1 MAIDGSFSI
10 EYELKRFLSR
20 CPRLATVT
28 QLDNLVKK
36 GKHLTEEEL
45 IDGVAELILHP
56 RYTIPLVGCF
66 RPIARKI
73 VDRVVALLRLVP
85 DLTSNSNDS
94 MLEFDEGILFE
105 ETESSNCEEVICLI
119 NIYVKCG
126 RGLRLHELSCL
137 AFSRTIDLIPYL
149 SGSVRDYFKYAPP
162 PFKRI
167 MEKELISQSL
177 EQAGA
182 HLLDAVR
189 VSHRLLLAE
198 PELFARLWDWS
209 CYLDLVHE
217 ITCFHGGNIELLLDV
232 RWCTLQTLTV
242 VLKMSDRFIRK
253 KMSDM
258 ATLNFKL
265 DDEEAFGC
273 LLRWKEF
280 LQDVSLEKAGWYLE
294 PFRESK
300 SDSSEEEINFDR
312 GPNSQSLGQ
321 NSSAVTWSKLPELGL
336 LNWSNMDATWDM
348 PKTGRPFVLT
358 SAVKKSFEMVLLAV
372 SQRWPILL
380 YGPAGAGKT
389 ALISRLAQ
397 GHGSQVLS
405 IHMDEQIDGKTLIG
419 NYVCAEQPG
428 EFRWQPGSLTQAIL
442 NGLWVVFEDIDKAP
456 ADVQSI
462 LLPLLEGST
471 SFLTGHGEAI
481 RVSEGFRLFST
492 VSSSRLD
499 ASNVTTA
506 RNSLG
511 ALWRR
516 VMVGPPSSSDLLR
529 IVKAWYPEMES
540 LCGKLIETFEKVN
553 QLSGFQLG
561 TSVTFASPGRFSLRD
576 LLKWCK
582 RIAGL
587 GFHFSGDSLSTYVS
601 KCIYQEAVDVFA
613 TSSSSVEMRMRIMR
627 ELAEMWAVPISSA
640 NTLYPV
646 DKPVVQDMRTDI
658 RIGRVALQRISI
670 PSSHGSKP
678 FVEIRTSLHVLER
691 VAGSV
696 KYNEPVLLV
705 GETGTGKTTLVQNLA
720 TRIGQKLT
728 VLNLSQQSDIAD
740 LLGGFK
746 PMNAQF
752 LCLPLYQEFE
762 SLFRSTFSSKGNE
775 DYLGTLR
782 KAVSDKKWNLLFS
795 ALQKGVR
802 AVVGIGKHKSDSG
815 KKRKRPLGEELIK
828 SWESFSLKLDAAHAQ
843 IGASDGMVFSFVEG
857 VFITALK
864 NGDWILLD
872 EVNLAPPETL
882 QRVIGVLEDEVGSLC
897 LAERGDVNYIT
908 RHPNFRIFACMNP
921 ATDAGKRD
929 LPLSLRSRFTEY
941 FMDDVLEDEDLI
953 LFINRF
959 MDDDHSVKGSTN
971 KVLNFYKI
979 AKKESEERLQDGANQ
994 KPQYSL
1000 RSLYRALEYTKKA
1013 RRSFGFLKA
1022 IYDGFSMFFLT
1033 MLDVPSAKLM
1043 NALIVKH
1050 LLDGKVAPH
1059 VPFDRYIV
1067 VGKDSRYADF
1077 LENYVLTAS
1086 VREQLSNLA
1095 RAIFIGRYP
1104 VLLQGPTSSGKT
1116 SLVQYLAAITGHEFV
1131 RINNHEHTD
1140 LQEYLGSYITD
1151 ATGKLVFQEGVL
1163 VKAVR
1168 HGYWIVL
1175 DELNLAPSD
1184 VLEALNRLLDDNRE
1198 LYVPELCETI
1208 HAHPDFMLFATQNP
1222 PTFYGG
1228 RKMLSRAFRNRFVEI
1243 HVDEIPQDELSTIL
1257 ERRCKIPASYAKKM
1271 IGVMKDLQLHR
1282 QSSKV
1287 FAGKHGFITPRD
1299 LFRWADRFRMF
1310 GKSYEDLARDGYYLL
1325 AERLRDDAEKKVVLE
1340 VLEKQLRVKLSSS
1353 LLYKEE
1359 NAAVDAVLNVQ
1370 KSLVASEDLGGV
1382 VWTDSMWR
1390 LYFLVERCYRLREP
1404 VLLVGETGGGKT
1416 TVCQMLSIALG
1427 SKLHILNC
1435 HQYTETSDFL
1445 GGFYPVRERSEL
1457 ALDFKVLC
1465 EKLLQSTAY
1474 KHFPCETTISLDIN
1488 QASKSVDQVT
1498 KMIEYYRRSQVHRD
1512 VSVNDVDSVEEIRQ
1526 RLSVLHQRWCT
1537 IFNWQ
1542 DGPLVEAMK
1551 NGDLFLVD
1559 EVSLADDSV
1568 LERLNSVLEPER
1580 KLSLAEKGGP
1590 DLEKITA
1597 HPKFFILATMNPG
1610 GDYGKKELSPALR
1623 NRFTE
1628 IWVPPVSE
1636 LNELKCI
1643 ALEKILNPEI
1653 SFLVDVMINFWE
1665 WFNQLQTGRMLT
1677 VRDLLSWIDFIN
1689 VTEGTLRSEVSLLH
1703 GAFLVLLDGL
1713 SLGTGISKIEAEE
1726 LRERCLSFLMEQLK
1740 ESKPQM
1746 NKENLLTTENCGWTD
1761 LLRSAAA
1768 LSSSG
1773 MEMDNYFGIHPFYI
1787 EKGNNHL
1794 EAKGFEFLAPTTRRN
1809 SSRVLRAM
1817 QLKKPVLLEGSPG
1830 VGKTSLVLALGKFS
1844 GHSVVRINLSE
1855 QTDMMDLLG
1864 SDLPVESEEGMQF
1877 AWSDGILLQAL
1888 KNGSWVLLDE
1898 LNLAPQSVLEGLNA
1912 ILDHR
1917 AEVFI
1922 PELGHTFK
1930 CPPSFRVF
1938 ACQNPSNQ
1946 GGGRKGLPKSFLN
1959 RFTKVYVDELVEED
1973 HLFICTSL
1981 HPSIPVP
1988 LLSKLITFNKRLYED
2003 TMVTHKYGQTGSP
2016 WEFNLRDVIRS
2027 CQIIEGAPESLK
2039 SDCFLNT
2046 VYVQRMRS
2054 STDRQEVIKLYEQV
2068 FGLKPFIN
2076 LYPRVQLS
2084 PENLIVGNTCV
2095 KRNNMQSSSVSS
2107 CELKILPGMRQSLE
2121 TVAHCLQHQ
2130 WLVLLVGPAASGK
2143 TSLIRLLSELTGNV
2157 LNELNLSSA
2166 TDISELLGCFEQYNA
2181 IRHYRLVIEHVE
2193 RYMNA
2198 YCGRQMET
2206 SVESFT
2212 KQKDLIRRWLSFSS
2226 SIDHSSTSFASAA
2239 NWSSGPFRSLPLLV
2253 DIIENLK
2260 SDVENDTEDLER
2272 LLKTVRKLQ
2281 DDQRKLLYPAK
2292 FEWVTGL
2299 LIKAI
2304 ENGEWIVLE
2313 NANLCNPT
2321 VLDRINS
2328 LVEQSGSITVNEC
2341 GTLDGKPLVLR
2352 PHPRFRMF
2360 LTVNPAYGEVS
2371 RAMRNRGVEIY
2382 LMQPYGLL
2390 GETYSEDELKDV
2402 KRFLVLSNI
2411 PGGSLVDAMAK
2422 AHLSAKCGGLQHNV
2436 HISNLELMRWVQ
2448 LFQRLLTNGNQA
2460 LWSLQISFEHTYL
2473 SSLGDIEGKDIINE
2487 AIGSYL
2493 SPPELY
2499 NYKSYSDRS
2508 LCLPGGWPTTLMV
2521 RDFVWHSTE
2530 ASVKQNCMFLEYLGS
2545 QMASHSF
2552 RVALGQSPVVNV
2564 SSSLK
2569 TYLMDIEMLRG
2580 LIFPEASD
2588 VTGLVVTGNQTRL
2601 DVAFTYKRLQF
2612 AANWTIE
2619 QATENDLKVYLIWFG
2634 RFGDYLQGYCSFFGS
2649 FLELLNKEL
2658 DHSIWNCIRSCRGVL
2673 MGNDGDNRDLIL
2685 EPMLSLDVAN
2695 LNAPCS
2701 QLLAKAVNCVG
2712 LLRLSYQQ
2720 WHVESEFKYSDKT
2733 RCFIPVLR
2741 SLRRLEEGV
2750 LDMIVESPF
2759 FDVLFELY
2767 SQLIDDHLS
2776 AWNGLVSSQFDCM
2789 LISWR
2794 SLAKGAKKLKEF
2806 CANEVETFQDDIKNL
2821 ERGLSWSLNS
2831 QRSLLWAYGGHP
2843 FSPSSVQI
2851 YRKQQQLVNL
2861 CHSIWTREI
2870 NLQELAHEGF
2880 IEAAVS
2886 TNPEL
2891 RFLAMQGICMSVHI
2905 MSKVDEDDLDVLNQL
2920 EEMYQILQS
2929 KFHNEKDNLEKTIGV
2944 DEQAS
2949 LFGAVSNC
2957 CVLKTDILCRP
2968 SGLSCWLDTLP
2979 LNDHTSIGL
2988 DMRLLQEL
2996 SNIVILD
3003 GRELESGLSRLRWL
3017 LESTLK
3023 FSLNLSSRPP
3033 TDFSPYQKISWI
3045 LDAWT
3050 SVNSAHASVS
3060 STVLEM
3066 WFNWHTSLWKN
3077 QLSREKN
3084 ILSQKGSAGLVP
3096 DMIFQPVATLS
3107 LDKILRSPIG
3117 IKDLNAHSLKLG
3129 VASRNLWISS
3139 PHVAESRHFFLSSA
3153 RSLFQQIILAHEK
3166 SFEADNFSLMRS
3178 VFFSA
3183 QVKQADV
3190 SVITSLLASSNHN
3203 VLKSLINPFIEPLL
3217 HELYVKDSTDSLLDL
3232 GCAWLRIGGL
3242 RYHLLVRCDDVDPAV
3257 KKNFKYFQLT
3267 ERIASLELDIEV
3279 RRECVHL
3286 AGCFSLSEADKERTK
3301 LLNKLKAERN
3311 RLRRQVVFRS
3321 DPGKFRK
3328 LRSECDEF
3336 FRLVST
3342 PFGLVKNVGNLN
3354 MQRVADQMHNWQ
3366 ETATRFVDRLSN
3378 EYSEYVDILQPIQL
3392 AIYEM
3397 KLGLSLVLSSNLRNQ
3412 FLDRVGQNNIDDI
3425 LAAIYSFTRFPRGIA
3440 RKDVSYIEESLPAKL
3455 SCFDN
3460 AFPTYIGE
3468 DDMNM
3473 VETLVTSV
3481 RGNNI
3486 DEAGSLLQMK
3496 ASIHQNVLLRV
3507 VHYVA
3512 RAHFFDNAS
3521 FKLLDRMFDAFA
3533 DLWMKMKIQ
3542 VRTKE
3547 ELDSQQYRFK
3557 PRAFDIKN
3565 VIEMDVSTLE
3575 SSIANEA
3582 FLEWKELASEEV
3594 SVEKNNADEE
3604 QEILERDWNIL
3615 LESMLNNM
3623 VNVYTTVFGST
3634 DLLQPAG
3641 SVEVSDSDRL
3651 HSFLDSYSM
3660 GTRVIKDL
3668 EGLLCS
3674 SLDTKL
3680 IPEHVLR
3687 LCLGHDQ
3694 NFVSSQLQTHSY
3706 NFYKDSNASLLAK
3719 MVVPVMNLQQ
3729 RIRHLLS
3736 EWDDHPAL
3744 QKIVDVV
3751 DMILAIPSSTLLL
3764 RLCRA
3769 CSFYLTGFGT
3779 FKKTVSKFPLSDQLD
3794 PIIALVSS
3802 WQKMEFESW
3811 PALLDEVQARFD
3823 TNAGQLWFPLY
3834 SVLRQSHSADTES
3847 YSQPTMERQVD
3858 NFLEEFIQTSSI
3870 GEFRKRLELVFAFH
3884 GHISTARS
3892 QGSNLSRGHEDN
3904 VKILYNAFG
3913 FYIQFLPIILERLA
3927 SNRKSI
3933 EAELNELLK
3942 LCKWERNEWFMTMET
3957 SKRTREKFKKL
3968 IQKYTDVLKQPVML
3982 ILTQEAARSGIKT
3995 IEVQG
4000 PTSFSDSFERYK
4012 QVLDVACPEIMFKD
4026 EKRSIWVST
4035 WRDKVDVSLEDMRRA
4050 KTIPLEEAEGNVDI
4064 VSNFIDFQSSSD
4076 VPTEE
4081 WRQVRY
4087 TFEKIST
4094 NIIDCG
4100 ELWKDEK
4107 KSLGK
4112 RRALSELLKLL
4123 DGCGLS
4129 KHRSTSMEDQP
4140 TTNTSSRWFLQPAYT
4155 MEHLLLKEGRF
4166 STGNVDVDKVQDL
4179 PLENLE
4185 TDWKTANEYFFKS
4198 IASLGHLRQVRLKF
4212 HKDFTLE
4219 QVNRSV
4225 SYLDHLVEIQKSHR
4239 AAAYDFAEGLECLK
4253 KRTLPLQSL
4262 FSSSLPSSGS
4272 VCSFSHNQEIVSK
4285 CIWRQKQLVDTICD
4299 TLNDECLLL
4308 RSVENNHL
4316 KTCESVGA
4324 AATQILLFLEKFA
4337 FDFKKS
4343 KESLDNYLFGDRGS
4357 LISTS
4362 VILYPYG
4369 ITKQMEQFVQQN
4381 FLLIRDFKE
4390 RLRAFRKQDVHA
4402 GLAKDVL
4409 LDHFEEIFKKGDLLD
4424 EYYNSAL
4431 EARNKSGNIK
4441 DADDVSKAEAAFGE
4455 SLKTTCKLV
4464 VDGFNRVNLMNSR
4477 LDTSEDNL
4485 GNINTWQ
4492 SLFTSRVENL
4502 QLHTVHDELV
4512 KTLNSAGELMNLYGN
4527 EETSLCLVEAQ
4538 LKHLYSL
4545 LDLLITFGNGLLND
4559 FMAVHRTLSIVTHV
4573 LAEIFAS
4580 LYSQGFG
4587 NSTES
4592 QEDDGQDGARDA
4604 SGTGMGEGVG
4614 VKDVSEQIED
4624 EDQLVGTEKAGEEQ
4638 DTSNEVPGKND
4649 KGIEMEQD
4657 FAADALSVSEDSGDD
4672 ENDDENDE
4680 PELDSAM
4687 GETGDDGEVVD
4698 EKLGD
4703 DKNDENDEKS
4713 DKNEK
4718 YETGPSV
4725 KDDDSSGRELR
4736 AKEDDDAT
4744 AGDEAGEL
4752 DLDESNKPNDEND
4765 DQIPDENDDVEDMN
4779 VDKED
4784 AFSEPTGLKPD
4795 QPAVGSDEDIDMN
4808 QEDADHNEDDG
4819 TETVDESA
4827 ELNNGGEEEKTNSVE
4842 ENPDETDPETL
4853 TENSEM
4859 DVGED
4864 NQEKTNGDAEPKTDV
4879 TAPIANDFSAENQS
4893 AAESATQPKGGSNG
4907 ASMRDVAPEVTWSN
4921 SDDMQTDLAPI
4932 QGLPN
4937 SSKNEINVADS
4948 SKGGKLN
4955 DEHISQLPELDPSSL
4970 QKNEPN
4976 PFRNIGDALDGW
4988 KERAK
4993 VSVDLEEKVDDAM
5006 DELEEDG
5013 GDADEYGFT
5022 SGLEKGTAQALGPA
5036 SADQI
5041 DKNIDGNEPKD
5052 GDGDGGVAD
5061 KKDDSEMDVEDQHV
5075 EARSV
5080 KNNLLNLQN
5089 TVHEKMEI
5097 EEAEIPQETR
5107 EDYDGGEGDERS
5119 QSDSLVHMKRSY
5131 MNDDINQLGKLS
5143 VGDDDFGRSQNLEDV
5158 PADVKGAATA
5168 LWRRYEL
5175 QTTRLSQELA
5185 EQLRLVMEPTL
5196 ASKLQGD
5203 YKTGKRI
5210 NMKKVIPYIA
5220 SHYRKDKIWLKRT
5233 RPNKRNY
5240 QVVIAVDDSRSM
5252 SENNC
5257 GNVAIEALVT
5267 VCRAM
5272 SQLEVGNLAVASFGK
5287 KGNIRLLHDFDQP
5300 FTGEAGIKMLSSL
5313 TFQQENTIADEPM
5326 VDLLK
5331 YLNNTLDGAVMN
5343 ARLPSGQNP
5352 LEQLV
5357 LIIAD
5362 GRLHEKERLKRCV
5375 RDILG
5380 KKRMVAFLLLDNP
5393 KESITEV
5400 LVMALLFFCLQSQK
5414 LRLNRGKC
5422 GLVKYMDSFPFP
5434 FYVIL
5439 KDIETLPRTLADLLR
5454 QWFELMQHSGA

>member
-10 EYELKRFLSR
+10 EYELKRFLRR
-20 CPRLATVT
+20 CPKLATVP

-36 GKHLTEEEL
+36 GKYLTEEEL

-94 MLEFDEGILFE
+94 MLEFDEGILFK
-105 ETESSNCEEVICLI
+105 ETEGSNCEEVICVI
-119 NIYVKCG
+119 NSYVKCG

-149 SGSVRDYFKYAPP
+149 SGSVRAYFKFAPP

-167 MEKELISQSL
+167 MEKESMAQSL
-177 EQAGA
+177 VQAGA
-182 HLLDAVR
+182 YLLDAVR

-198 PELFARLWDWS
+198 PELFTRLWDWS

-217 ITCFHGGNIELLLDV
+217 ITCFHGGHIELLVDV

-253 KMSDM
+253 KMNDM
-258 ATLNFKL
+258 ATSDFKF

-280 LQDVSLEKAGWYLE
+280 IQDVSLEKAGWYLE

-321 NSSAVTWSKLPELGL
+321 NSSAVSWSKLPELG
-336 LNWSNMDATWDM
+336 LNWSNMDATWDI

-462 LLPLLEGST
+462 LLPLLEGAS

-516 VMVGPPSSSDLLR
+516 VMVGPPSSSDLQS
-529 IVKAWYPEMES
+529 IVKAWYPDLES
-540 LCGKLIETFEKVN
+540 LCGKLIESFEKVN

-587 GFHFSGDSLSTYVS
+587 GFHFVGDNLSAYVS

-627 ELAEMWAVPISSA
+627 ELAEMWAIPISSA
-640 NTLYPV
+640 NTLFPV
-646 DKPVVQDMRTDI
+646 DKPVVQDLRTDI
-658 RIGRVALQRISI
+658 RIGRVALQRTSI
-670 PSSHGSKP
+670 PSSPGSKP

-720 TRIGQKLT
+720 TRLGQKLT

-762 SLFRSTFSSKGNE
+762 SLFRSTFSSKDNE
-775 DYLGTLR
+775 NFLAILR
-782 KAVSDKKWNLLFS
+782 KSVSDKNWNMLFS
-795 ALQKGVR
+795 GLQKGVR
-802 AVVGIGKHKSDSG
+802 TVVRIGKHKSG
-815 KKRKRPLGEELIK
+815 LKRKRPLGEELIK
-828 SWESFSLKLDAAHAQ
+828 SWESFSLKLEAAHAQ

-882 QRVIGVLEDEVGSLC
+882 QRVIGVLEDEGGSLC
-897 LAERGDVNYIT
+897 LAERGDVDYIS

-929 LPLSLRSRFTEY
+929 LPLSLRCRFTEY

-959 MDDDHSVKGSTN
+959 MDGDHSVKGSTN

-1013 RRSFGFLKA
+1013 RRTFGFLKA

-1043 NALIVKH
+1043 NTLIVRH

-1067 VGKDSRYADF
+1067 VGRDSRSADF
-1077 LENYVLTAS
+1077 LENYVLTGS

-1299 LFRWADRFRMF
+1299 LFRWADRFRTF

-1340 VLEKQLRVKLSSS
+1340 VLEKQLRIKLSSS
-1353 LLYKEE
+1353 VLYKEE
-1359 NAAVDAVLNVQ
+1359 SEPGDAVLNLQ
-1370 KSLVASEDLGGV
+1370 KSLIASEDLGGV

-1465 EKLLQSTAY
+1465 EQLLQSKAY
-1474 KHFPCETTISLDIN
+1474 KHFPCEATISLDIN
-1488 QASKSVDQVT
+1488 QASTSLDQVT
-1498 KMIEYYRRSQVHRD
+1498 KMIEYYRQGQVHPD
-1512 VSVNDVDSVEEIRQ
+1512 VSVNEVDSVEEIRQ
-1526 RLSVLHQRWCT
+1526 RLSALHQKWCT
-1537 IFNWQ
+1537 IFIWQ
-1542 DGPLVEAMK
+1542 DGPLVKAMK

-1559 EVSLADDSV
+1559 EISLADDSV

-1580 KLSLAEKGGP
+1580 KLSLAEKGGE

-1636 LNELKCI
+1636 INELKCI

-1653 SFLVDVMINFWE
+1653 SFVVDIMINFWE

-1677 VRDLLSWIDFIN
+1677 VRDLLSWVDFIN
-1689 VTEGTLRSEVSLLH
+1689 VTERSLCSEVSLLH

-1726 LRERCLSFLMEQLK
+1726 LRERCLSFLMGQLK
-1740 ESKPQM
+1740 ESKPRLNQA
-1746 NKENLLTTENCGWTD
+1746 NLLTTENGGWTD
-1761 LLRSAAA
+1761 LLRSAEA
-1768 LSSSG
+1768 LSSSA
-1773 MEMDNYFGIHPFYI
+1773 MTTNNYFGIHPFYI
-1787 EKGNNHL
+1787 EKGDNHL
-1794 EAKGFEFLAPTTRRN
+1794 EAEGFEFLAPTTRRN
-1809 SSRVLRAM
+1809 SLRVLRAM

-1930 CPPSFRVF
+1930 CPASFRVF
-1938 ACQNPSNQ
+1938 ACQNPSYQ

-1988 LLSKLITFNKRLYED
+1988 LLSKLIAFNKRLYED
-2003 TMVTHKYGQTGSP
+2003 TMLNHKYGQAGSP

-2027 CQIIEGAPESLK
+2027 CQIIEGAPGSSK
-2039 SDCFLNT
+2039 TDCFLNT

-2054 STDRQEVIKLYEQV
+2054 STDRQEVIQLYEQV

-2095 KRNNMQSSSVSS
+2095 KRNDMQSSSVSS

-2121 TVAHCLQHQ
+2121 TVAQCLQHQ
-2130 WLVLLVGPAASGK
+2130 WLVLLIGPAASGK

-2198 YCGRQMET
+2198 YCCHQMET
-2206 SVESFT
+2206 SVEAFT
-2212 KQKDLIRRWLSFSS
+2212 KRKDLISRWLSFSS
-2226 SIDHSSTSFASAA
+2226 SIDHSSTSFVSAD
-2239 NWSSGPFRSLPLLV
+2239 NWSTGAFHSLPLLV

-2260 SDVENDTEDLER
+2260 LDLENDSEDLDR
-2272 LLKTVRKLQ
+2272 LLRTVRKLQ

-2352 PHPRFRMF
+2352 PHPQFRMF

-2390 GETYSEDELKDV
+2390 GETYGENELKDV

-2411 PGGSLVDAMAK
+2411 PGGNLVDAMAK

-2436 HISNLELMRWVQ
+2436 NISNLELMRWVQ

-2487 AIGSYL
+2487 AIASYL
-2493 SPPELY
+2493 SMPELY

-2521 RDFVWHSTE
+2521 HDFVWHSIE
-2530 ASVKQNCMFLEYLGS
+2530 ASVKQNCMFLEYLGT

-2552 RVALGQSPVVNV
+2552 LVALGQCSVVNV
-2564 SSSLK
+2564 SCSLR
-2569 TYLMDIEMLRG
+2569 TYLTDIEILRG
-2580 LIFPEASD
+2580 MIFPEASD
-2588 VTGLVVTGNQTRL
+2588 VTGLVTGNQTRF

-2634 RFGDYLQGYCSFFGS
+2634 QFGDNLRGYCSFFCS

-2658 DHSIWNCIRSCRGVL
+2658 DHSIWNCIRRCRGVL
-2673 MGNDGDNRDLIL
+2673 MAHDGDNRDLIS

-2695 LNAPCS
+2695 LNASVSKSCS

-2720 WHVESEFKYSDKT
+2720 WHAESEFKYSDKT
-2733 RCFIPVLR
+2733 RCFIPVLQ
-2741 SLRRLEEGV
+2741 SLRRLEERI
-2750 LDMIVESPF
+2750 LDMLVESPF
-2759 FDVLFELY
+2759 FDCLFELY
-2767 SQLIDDHLS
+2767 SKLIDDHLS

-2789 LISWR
+2789 FISWR
-2794 SLAKGAKKLKEF
+2794 SLAKAAKKLKEF
-2806 CANEVETFQDDIKNL
+2806 CANEVETFQDAIKNL

-2843 FSPSSVQI
+2843 FSPSSVEI
-2851 YRKQQQLVNL
+2851 YRKQHQLVNL
-2861 CHSIWTREI
+2861 CHSIWTGEI
-2870 NLQELAHEGF
+2870 SLQELAHEGF

-2891 RFLAMQGICMSVHI
+2891 RFLAMQGVCMSAYI
-2905 MSKVDEDDLDVLNQL
+2905 MSKVDEDDLDVLKQL
-2920 EEMYQILQS
+2920 EEMFQILLS
-2929 KFHNEKDNLEKTIGV
+2929 KFHYEKDNLERTTGT

-2957 CVLKTDILCRP
+2957 CMLNTDMLCRP

-2979 LNDHTSIGL
+2979 INDYTSFGL

-2996 SNIVILD
+2996 SNIIIHD
-3003 GRELESGLSRLRWL
+3003 GKELESGLSRLRWL

-3023 FSLNLSSRPP
+3023 FSLDFSSRPP
-3033 TDFSPYQKISWI
+3033 TDFSPYQKVSWI

-3050 SVNSAHASVS
+3050 SVNSAHASIS

-3066 WFNWHTSLWKN
+3066 WFNWHTSLWKHH
-3077 QLSREKN
+3077 SDHEKN
-3084 ILSQKGSAGLVP
+3084 ILSQHGSAGQVP
-3096 DMIFQPVATLS
+3096 DMLFQPVATLS
-3107 LDKILRSPIG
+3107 LDKILRYPIG

-3139 PHVAESRHFFLSSA
+3139 PHVAEYHHFFLSSA
-3153 RSLFQQIILAHEK
+3153 QSLFQQIILAHKK
-3166 SFEADNFSLMRS
+3166 SFEADHYSLMRS

-3183 QVKQADV
+3183 QQADV
-3190 SVITSLLASSNHN
+3190 SVITSLLASSNHD

-3217 HELYVKDSTDSLLDL
+3217 HELYVKNSTDSLFDI

-3242 RYHLLVRCDDVDPAV
+3242 RYHLLVRCDDMDPAV
-3257 KKNFKYFQLT
+3257 KKNFKYFQLM

-3286 AGCFSLSEADKERTK
+3286 AGCFSLSEADKDRTK
-3301 LLNKLKAERN
+3301 LLNNLKAERN

-3328 LRSECDEF
+3328 LRSECNEF
-3336 FRLVST
+3336 FKLVSS
-3342 PFGLVKNVGNLN
+3342 PFGLVKNMVNLD
-3354 MQRVADQMHNWQ
+3354 MQRVADQVHNWQ

-3378 EYSEYVDILQPIQL
+3378 EYSEYVDIVQPIQL

-3412 FLDRVGQNNIDDI
+3412 FLDRVGQNNIDVV
-3425 LAAIYSFTRFPRGIA
+3425 LAAIYSFIRFPRGIA
-3440 RKDVSYIEESLPAKL
+3440 GKHVSYIEESFHAKL
-3455 SCFDN
+3455 SFFDK

-3468 DDMNM
+3468 DDVNM

-3481 RGNNI
+3481 RGNNN
-3486 DEAGSLLQMK
+3486 DEAGSVLQMK

-3512 RAHFFDNAS
+3512 QAHFFDNAS
-3521 FKLLDRMFDAFA
+3521 FKLLDRMFDSFA

-3547 ELDSQQYRFK
+3547 EHDSQQYRFK
-3557 PRAFDIKN
+3557 PRDFDIKN

-3582 FLEWKELASEEV
+3582 FSEWKELASEEV
-3594 SVEKNNADEE
+3594 SVERNNADEE
-3604 QEILERDWNIL
+3604 HEILEQDWNIL

-3641 SVEVSDSDRL
+3641 SVEVSESDRL
-3651 HSFLDSYSM
+3651 HSFLDSYAM

-3674 SLDTKL
+3674 SLDAKL

-3694 NFVSSQLQTHSY
+3694 NFVTSHLQTHTY
-3706 NFYKDSNASLLAK
+3706 NFYKDSNASLLGK

-3751 DMILAIPSSTLLL
+3751 DMILSIPLSTPLAKALSGLQFLLNRVRNL
-3764 RLCRA
+3764 QE
-3769 CSFYLTGFGT
+3769 
-3779 FKKTVSKFPLSDQLD
+3779 TVSKFPLSDQLD

-3834 SVLRQSHSADTES
+3834 SVLRQSHSADKDG
-3847 YSQPTMERQVD
+3847 YSQPTMES
-3858 NFLEEFIQTSSI
+3858 LEEFIQTSSI
-3870 GEFRKRLELVFAFH
+3870 GEFRKRLQLVFAFH

-3892 QGSNLSRGHEDN
+3892 QGSNSSRGHDDN
-3904 VKILYNAFG
+3904 VKILYNTFG
-3913 FYIQFLPIILERLA
+3913 FYVQFLPIILEQLA

-3942 LCKWERNEWFMTMET
+3942 LCRWERNEWYMTMET

-3982 ILTQEAARSGIKT
+3982 ILTQQAARSGIKT
-3995 IEVQG
+3995 MEVQG
-4000 PTSFSDSFERYK
+4000 PTLFSDSFERYK
-4012 QVLDVACPEIMFKD
+4012 QVLGIACHETMFKNK
-4026 EKRSIWVST
+4026 KRFIWLST
-4035 WRDKVDVSLEDMRRA
+4035 WRDKVDVSLEDMRRS
-4050 KTIPLEEAEGNVDI
+4050 KTILLEEAEGNIDV
-4064 VSNFIDFQSSSD
+4064 VSKFIDFQSSSD
-4076 VPTEE
+4076 VSKEE
-4081 WRQVRY
+4081 WRQVRH

-4100 ELWKDEK
+4100 ELWMDEK

-4129 KHRSTSMEDQP
+4129 KHRSTFMEDQP
-4140 TTNTSSRWFLQPAYT
+4140 TMNKSSRWFLQPAYI
-4155 MEHLLLKEGRF
+4155 MEHLLLKEGRL
-4166 STGNVDVDKVQDL
+4166 SSGKVDVADLAKVQIL
-4179 PLENLE
+4179 PMDNLE

-4198 IASLGHLRQVRLKF
+4198 ISSLGHLRQVCLKF

-4239 AAAYDFAEGLECLK
+4239 AAAYDFSEGLECLK
-4253 KRTLPLQSL
+4253 KRTLPLRNL
-4262 FSSSLPSSGS
+4262 FSSILPSPGLTSS
-4272 VCSFSHNQEIVSK
+4272 VCSFSHNQDIVSK
-4285 CIWRQKQLVDTICD
+4285 CIWRQKQLVDTICN

-4324 AATQILLFLEKFA
+4324 AATQIRFFLEKFV

-4343 KESLDNYLFGDRGS
+4343 KELLDNYLFGDCGS

-4362 VILYPYG
+4362 VVLYPYG

-4381 FLLIRDFKE
+4381 FLLIKDFKE
-4390 RLRAFRKQDVHA
+4390 QLRAFRKQDVFA

-4409 LDHFEEIFKKGDLLD
+4409 LDHFEDIFKKGDLLD

-4431 EARNKSGNIK
+4431 EARNQSGNIK
-4441 DADDVSKAEAAFGE
+4441 DADDISKAEAAFSE
-4455 SLKTTCKLV
+4455 SLRKTFKHV
-4464 VDGFNRVNLMNSR
+4464 VDGFDRVNLMNNGI
-4477 LDTSEDNL
+4477 DTSEDNL

-4492 SLFTSRVENL
+4492 FLFASRVENL

-4512 KTLNSAGELMNLYGN
+4512 KTLDFAGELMNLYGN
-4527 EETSLCLVEAQ
+4527 EETSLCFVEAQ

-4545 LDLLITFGNGLLND
+4545 LDLLMTFGNGLLND
-4559 FMAVHRTLSIVTHV
+4559 FMVVHRTLSVVTHV

-4587 NSTES
+4587 SSTEN
-4592 QEDDGQDGARDA
+4592 QEDDGNDDARDA

-4624 EDQLVGTEKAGEEQ
+4624 EDQLVGTEKSGEEQ
-4638 DTSNEVPGKND
+4638 DALNDVPGKND

-4657 FAADALSVSEDSGDD
+4657 FTADALSVSEDSGDD
-4672 ENDDENDE
+4672 SDDENDE
-4680 PELDSAM
+4680 PQLDSAM

-4698 EKLGD
+4698 EKLRD
-4703 DKNDENDEKS
+4703 DKNDENDENS
-4713 DKNEK
+4713 NKNEK

-4736 AKEDDDAT
+4736 AKEDDAT
-4744 AGDEAGEL
+4744 AADEAGEL
-4752 DLDESNKPNDEND
+4752 DPDESNKPNDENV

-4779 VDKED
+4779 IDKDD

-4795 QPAVGSDEDIDMN
+4795 EPAVGSDEDIDMN
-4808 QEDADHNEDDG
+4808 QQDVDHNEDDG

-4827 ELNNGGEEEKTNSVE
+4827 ELNDGEEKTNSVE
-4842 ENPDETDPETL
+4842 ENPDETEPETL
-4853 TENSEM
+4853 AENSEM
-4859 DVGED
+4859 DAAED
-4864 NQEKTNGDAEPKTDV
+4864 EQEKNGDADMEAPRKDV
-4879 TAPIANDFSAENQS
+4879 TAPVATDFGTEHQS
-4893 AAESATQPKGGSNG
+4893 NAESATQPKGGSNG
-4907 ASMRDVAPEVTWSN
+4907 ASMRDTAPEVTWSN
-4921 SDDMQTDLAPI
+4921 SDDMQSDLAPI
-4932 QGLPN
+4932 RGLPN
-4937 SSKNEINVADS
+4937 SSANEINVADS

-4955 DEHISQLPELDPSSL
+4955 DEHISHLPELDPSSL

-4993 VSVDLEEKVDDAM
+4993 VSVDLEEKNDEAM
-5006 DELEEDG
+5006 DELED

-5041 DKNIDGNEPKD
+5041 DKNIDGKEPAD
-5052 GDGDGGVAD
+5052 GDGDGGIAD
-5061 KKDDSEMDVEDQHV
+5061 KKDDSEMDIDEQHL
-5075 EARSV
+5075 EARPV
-5080 KNNLLNLQN
+5080 KNNPLNIGN
-5089 TVHEKMEI
+5089 SVHEKMEI
-5097 EEAEIPQETR
+5097 PEAVIQQDTPEV
-5107 EDYDGGEGDERS
+5107 YDAGEGDQRS

-5131 MNDDINQLGKLS
+5131 MNDDINQFGKLS
-5143 VGDDDFGRSQNLEDV
+5143 VSDDDLGRAQNLEDIS
-5158 PADVKGAATA
+5158 ADMKGAATA

-5300 FTGEAGIKMLSSL
+5300 FTGEAGVKMLSSL
-5313 TFQQENTIADEPM
+5313 TFKQENTIADEPM

-5331 YLNNTLDGAVMN
+5331 YLNNTLDAAVMN

-5362 GRLHEKERLKRCV
+5362 GRLHEKENLKRCV
-5375 RDILG
+5375 RDILS

-5393 KESITEV
+5393 QESITEV
-5400 LVMALLFFCLQSQK
+5400 LEASFES
-5414 LRLNRGKC
+5414 GKC